1 MKFRVPRLIFILFL
15 LGIGLVTAPWLA
27 SAQDEGIDLID
38 QPAMG
43 EGGVAAFSVQKSI
56 QAQGTVGADLS
67 SDVTIAVAS
76 DLHVRDANLKA
87 NRRLV
92 EAVNR
97 LPQVSFVAITGDL
110 CDKIGTEEE
119 YQRLEKLLA
128 GFEDPLLAVP
138 GNHDFMYRDYFNK
151 NGDKIRGTP
160 EGKRAKLERFCKA
173 LKLKSVRYARKMGGH
188 LLVFLPT
195 DELDSKP
202 LTELSEATMKFFRE
216 TLAANPKMPTIVFC
230 HAPLAKSYER
240 ETNLGVLQP
249 ENRIRELLKDNPQ
262 VFLWVAGHLHIR
274 AGQKDFHSDA
284 NKVGNVTG
292 IHVSAVTGDTP
303 WIRVLKLTPEAAV
316 VRTYNVET
324 KKFIPAYERT
334 FKHRES
340 SGTTPGGSES
350 PKTDDGLKS
359 LQNRIDALF
368 EKLEQLYDKTCKL
381 LKKLFDL

>member
-1 MKFRVPRLIFILFL
+1 V
-15 LGIGLVTAPWLA
+15 ASPWPA
-27 SAQDEGIDLID
+27 TAQDEGIDLVE

-43 EGGVAAFSVQKSI
+43 EGGVETFSIQKSI
-56 QAQGTVGADLS
+56 QAQGTTGAELS
-67 SDVTIAVAS
+67 SDVTIAVTS
-76 DLHVRDANLKA
+76 DLHVRDANIKA
-87 NRRLV
+87 NRRMV

-97 LPQVSFVAITGDL
+97 LPHVSFVAITGDL

-128 GFEDPLLAVP
+128 GFEDPILAVP

-160 EGKRAKLERFCKA
+160 EGKRAKLERFRKA
-173 LKLKSVRYARKMGGH
+173 VKLKSIRYARKMGGH

-202 LTELSEATMKFFRE
+202 LTELSDATMKFFRE

-249 ENRIRELLKDNPQ
+249 ENKIRELLKDNPQ

-284 NKVGNVTG
+284 NKVGKVTG

-303 WIRVLKLTPEAAV
+303 WIRLLKLTPEAAV

-324 KKFIPAYERT
+324 KKFIPAFERT
-334 FKHRES
+334 FKHKAS
-340 SGTTPGGSES
+340 SGTTPGGSVP

-359 LQNRIDALF
+359 LQDRIDALF
-368 EKLEQLYDKTCKL
+368 DKLDQLYEKTCKL